1 LLLIYFFILFCLLSI
16 SNVFVIWFIIEL
28 IFIFFLLIIINIEIK
43 RVGLIIYFFF
53 QRVISLCLFIV
64 IIFSFEKLIFL
75 LLSAKLGLF
84 PFFYW
89 MIVVRVKV
97 GIIGNLF
104 ILRLQKIRV
113 FWLLWLLMKTNLGFI
128 YLFVYASI
136 FFVIVNLLIIRDLW
150 LLLVYSSIANTGMI
164 MLRVYGSNYIYV
176 ILLYL
181 SVIFCIIYLIIKID
195 RYLELL
201 LLVFFFIVIPP
212 FLLFFI
218 KFYIILSLDFMLK
231 LGFFLALFDVFV
243 LLYYFSIIFIKFL
256 LIDLSILIYL
266 INLFLLLLMLIFRNC
281 VAMIVFY

>member
-1 LLLIYFFILFCLLSI
+1 MIIIYFFILFCLLSI
-16 SNVFVIWFIIEL
+16 SNVFVIWFIMEL
-28 IFIFFLLIIINIEIK
+28 IFVFFLLIIINIEVK

-64 IIFSFEKLIFL
+64 FVFGFEKIIFL

-89 MIVVRVKV
+89 IIVVRVKI

-104 ILRLQKIRV
+104 VLSFQKIRV
-113 FWLLWLLMKTNLGFI
+113 FWLLWLLIKSNIGFI

-136 FFVIVNLLIIRDLW
+136 FFVIVNLLIITDLW
-150 LLLVYSSIANTGMI
+150 LLLVYSSIANTSI
-164 MLRVYGSNYIYV
+164 IILRIYGSNYIYV
-176 ILLYL
+176 IFLYL
-181 SVIFCIIYLIIKID
+181 GVIFSIIYLIIKVDSYI
-195 RYLELL
+195 ELL

-218 KFYIILSLDFMLK
+218 KFYIILSLDFILK

-243 LLYYFSIIFIKFL
+243 LLYYFRIIFMKFL
-256 LIDLSILIYL
+256 LIDLRVLVYL
-266 INLFLLLLMLIFRNC
+266 INLLLLVIIIIFRNC

>member
-1 LLLIYFFILFCLLSI
+1 MIIIYFFILFCLLSI
-16 SNVFVIWFIIEL
+16 SNVFVIWFIMEL
-28 IFIFFLLIIINIEIK
+28 IFVFFLLIIINIEVK

-64 IIFSFEKLIFL
+64 FVFGFEKIIFL

-89 MIVVRVKV
+89 IVVVRVKI

-104 ILRLQKIRV
+104 VLSFQKIRV
-113 FWLLWLLMKTNLGFI
+113 FWLLWLLIKSNIGFI

-136 FFVIVNLLIIRDLW
+136 FFVIVNLLIITDLW
-150 LLLVYSSIANTGMI
+150 LLLVYSSIANTRI
-164 MLRVYGSNYIYV
+164 IILRIYGSNYIYV
-176 ILLYL
+176 IFLYL
-181 SVIFCIIYLIIKID
+181 GVIFSIIYLIIKVDSYI
-195 RYLELL
+195 ELL

-218 KFYIILSLDFMLK
+218 KFYIILSLDFILK

-243 LLYYFSIIFIKFL
+243 LLYYFRIIFMKFL
-256 LIDLSILIYL
+256 LIDLRVLVYL
-266 INLFLLLLMLIFRNC
+266 INLLLLVIIIIFRNC